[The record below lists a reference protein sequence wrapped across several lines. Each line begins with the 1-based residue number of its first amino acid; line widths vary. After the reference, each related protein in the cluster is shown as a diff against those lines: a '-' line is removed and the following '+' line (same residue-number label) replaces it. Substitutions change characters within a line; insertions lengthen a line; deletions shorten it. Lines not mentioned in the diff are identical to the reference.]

1 MAVAGSGKTYHIC
14 HSLNLAKKNL
24 ILAFTHENLR
34 NIRRE
39 LCDANGGKFPELTN
53 VMTFDSFLYSY
64 IIEPYEPSIFNHFNL
79 PMLITSG
86 VTFRDPPS
94 RQISKNGYYFANPA
108 YKNKDTIGHYITNN
122 GYYYCA
128 TLSELIMEIKQ
139 GKESLIKRVSKDV
152 NLFYDQ
158 ILVDEFQ
165 DFREYDFD
173 LICALAKD
181 VQNITLIGDYYQHSV
196 SAKNNSGKPFKKG
209 KTPIPYNAFI
219 EGLKH
224 LFIVDD
230 TSMLCSRRCSEDV
243 CNFVSSKL
251 KISIQSQGIN
261 QGKVFWVEDSQ
272 IDEILS
278 NETIKKLVFND
289 SSKYIFDAVNWSY
302 SKGDTYNDICVILTN
317 DFEELNNDNFN
328 ISKIKQ
334 STINKL
340 YVALT
345 RTQSN
350 LYIMRQS
357 LFVKVK
363 NKYLKEQPVA

>member
-24 ILAFTHENLR
+24 ILAFTHENLS

-64 IIEPYEPSIFNHFNL
+64 IIEPYEPSILNHFNF
-79 PMLITSG
+79 PMLPING
-86 VTFRDPPS
+86 VTFRDPPPM
-94 RQISKNGYYFANPA
+94 RIKENNQWRPNPL
-108 YKNKDTIGHYITNN
+108 YRKKDEIWHYITKN

-128 TLSELIMEIKQ
+128 NLAELIMEIKQ
-139 GKESLIKRVSKDV
+139 GKDSLIKRVAKNV

-196 SAKNNSGKPFKKG
+196 SAKNNTGKPFVIRKKD
-209 KTPIPYNAFI
+209 ISYNDFI

-251 KISIQSQGIN
+251 KISIQSQGLN
-261 QGKVFWVEDSQ
+261 KGKVYWVEDSQ

-278 NETIKKLVFND
+278 NETIKKVIYND

-317 DFEELNNDNFN
+317 DFEKLNTEDFN

-350 LYIMRQS
+350 LYIMKQS
-357 LFVKVK
+357 LFIKVK
-363 NKYLKEQPVA
+363 NKYLKEQPAE